1 MNRNTSLHATE
12 NPQSYF
18 QTLANRELLPK
29 RLRMIEIAKKLGLDP
44 FIPDAGYFLTTDA
57 SKIKARMPSLP
68 GEDPTRPW
76 DVQCKYLICGHD
88 LKKISLSL
96 DYKGVQTHS
105 NSSLCILSKIIRK
118 RHVHKVLF
126 R

>member
-1 MNRNTSLHATE
+1 
-12 NPQSYF
+12 
-18 QTLANRELLPK
+18 
-29 RLRMIEIAKKLGLDP
+29 MIEIAKKLGLDP

-88 LKKISLSL
+88 LKKNKSVVGLQGS
-96 DYKGVQTHS
+96 S
-105 NSSLCILSKIIRK
+105 NSQQFQSLHFIKNHPKKTCS
-118 RHVHKVLF
+118 
-126 R
+126 